1 MSTSWAGGGLATAF
15 GEVPEA
21 VLKHV
26 LSFSFRAQGC
36 STRCGGASAI
46 LRACFIGNRFPQE
59 GLILLK

>member
-1 MSTSWAGGGLATAF
+1 MAGEYIMGRGGLAIAF

-36 STRCGGASAI
+36 STRCGGSFGK
-46 LRACFIGNRFPQE
+46 RNTSGMFHR
-59 GLILLK
+59 K

>member
-1 MSTSWAGGGLATAF
+1 VAGEYIMGRGGLAIAF

-36 STRCGGASAI
+36 STRCGGSFGK
-46 LRACFIGNRFPQE
+46 RNTSGMFHR
-59 GLILLK
+59 K